1 MVDTCAVTFEA
12 RDRRGL
18 ALAFAKVVFTP
29 IGDGITGRSG
39 WLIPLQA
46 VEATADA
53 AGIATLN
60 LVPGPYLLT
69 MQGDDGP
76 LRTTVDVPD
85 LASANLAP
93 LLGVNAVSTYS
104 DLQLMIQALTAGTTA
119 GLFASTGEAIA
130 ATSVGAIFMVPTGGG
145 IGLYAHQAGGVA
157 GLLSTVLGPAA
168 EVAALAFGGATR
180 AQATGAGLTVT
191 GLLSGT
197 AVMQGLT
204 DATPG
209 RLMPVGAFGLGG
221 GATTSVHN
229 VIANIDDPSRGAG
242 IYSTINTTTGTFPFW
257 SGAQRFGSLIRVKYS
272 ANAFFDLWQSLTSD
286 DVYVRRFYSD
296 GGGLQPWRR
305 LIGNQ
310 NIVGTVSQ
318 TAGLPMGAVIETG
331 TNANGS
337 FTRFADGTQT
347 CRHALAASAGGAATW
362 TFPAAFIAAPDV
374 VGTARATVL
383 SAVCLDGAPTTT
395 AVTFSARDKT
405 DARRADTC
413 HLVAHGRWF

>member
-1 MVDTCAVTFEA
+1 MRT
-12 RDRRGL
+12 GPPIWH
-18 ALAFAKVVFTP
+18 TP

-46 VEATADA
+46 VQATADA

-76 LRTTVDVPD
+76 LGTTVDVAD

-93 LLGVNAVSTYS
+93 LLGVNAVSAYS

-119 GLFASTGEAIA
+119 GLFVDTAEGLA
-130 ATSVGAIFMVPTGGG
+130 ATDPGAIFMVPSGGG
-145 IGLYAHQAGGVA
+145 IGIYQHQAGGVA
-157 GLLSTVLGPAA
+157 GLLSTVLGPVA

-180 AQATGAGLTVT
+180 AQATGGGLTVT

-197 AVMQGLT
+197 AVMQSLT
-204 DATPG
+204 DATAG

-221 GATTSVHN
+221 GATTAAHN
-229 VIANIDDPSRGAG
+229 VIDNIDDPAPGSG
-242 IYSTINTTTGTFPFW
+242 IYATTDTTTGTFPFW
-257 SGAQRFGSLIRVKYS
+257 AGPQKFGQMIRVKYS
-272 ANAFFDLWQSLTSD
+272 NGNYFDVWQGVFSD
-286 DVYVRRFYSD
+286 DLFVRRYRSSD
-296 GGGLQPWRR
+296 GGLQPWRR
-305 LIGNQ
+305 LIGNH
-310 NIVGTVSQ
+310 NIVGTVTQ

-331 TNANGS
+331 TNANGTY
-337 FTRFADGTQT
+337 TRFADGTQV
-347 CRHALAASAGGAATW
+347 CRRSLAASAGAAVTW
-362 TFPAAFIAAPDV
+362 TFPAAFAAAPAV
-374 VGTARATVL
+374 VGTAQATVL

-395 AVTFSARDKT
+395 ACTFSARDKT